1 MNITCIDW
9 KNRCG
14 NPRRKVQTYTTNP
27 ETRGGEKGSFVDTI
41 AFCPNSEFFDP
52 KSNME
57 SCADW
62 IAERE
67 KMKFSE
73 SSHMQNYQCWGKS
86 RADTCIVLTDGRI

>member
-1 MNITCIDW
+1 MYRLEESMW
-9 KNRCG
+9 RS
-14 NPRRKVQTYTTNP
+14 RRKVQAYTTNS

-41 AFCPNSEFFDP
+41 AFCPKSEFFDP
-52 KSNME
+52 KSNMK

-62 IAERE
+62 IAKWE